1 MTKTEVCKRFKKGRG
16 KMMDLKNTEVKEIA
30 RYFSGEV
37 NNFLFKPQLIATEQK
52 NSKDMQDLD
61 FCWIKILTSNEYR
74 TDLRNEQSAKVGR
87 LLATVP
93 FIRKRL
99 ESVGNSKMMK
109 VAEIMSCDHR
119 TLQQTF
125 SSLIFYH
132 LQLISS
138 EEDTAELSQVLGDR
152 FYMLPL
158 I

>member
-1 MTKTEVCKRFKKGRG
+1 
-16 KMMDLKNTEVKEIA
+16 MDLKNTEVKEIA
-30 RYFSGEV
+30 RYFSYEV
-37 NNFLFKPQLIATEQK
+37 NNFLFKPEKIATEQK
-52 NSKDMQDLD
+52 DSADMKDLD
-61 FCWIKILTSNEYR
+61 LCWIKILADRNYR
-74 TDLRNEQSAKVGR
+74 TDLRNKQSAITGR

-93 FIRKRL
+93 FIKKRL
-99 ESVGNSKMMK
+99 ESVDNSKMAE

-132 LQLISS
+132 LQLTCNKK
-138 EEDTAELSQVLGDR
+138 ETAELTETLGDR

>member
-1 MTKTEVCKRFKKGRG
+1 
-16 KMMDLKNTEVKEIA
+16 MDLKNTEVKEIA
-30 RYFSGEV
+30 RYFSYEV
-37 NNFLFKPQLIATEQK
+37 NNFLFKPEKIATEQID
-52 NSKDMQDLD
+52 SPDMKDLD
-61 FCWIKILTSNEYR
+61 LCWIKILADRNYR
-74 TDLRNEQSAKVGR
+74 TDLRNEQSAITGR

-93 FIRKRL
+93 FIKKRL
-99 ESVGNSKMMK
+99 ESVDNSKMAE

-132 LQLISS
+132 LQLTCN
-138 EEDTAELSQVLGDR
+138 EKEAAELTETLGGR

>member
-1 MTKTEVCKRFKKGRG
+1 
-16 KMMDLKNTEVKEIA
+16 MDLKNTEVKEIA
-30 RYFSGEV
+30 RYFSYEV
-37 NNFLFKPQLIATEQK
+37 NNFLFKPEKIATEQK
-52 NSKDMQDLD
+52 DSADMKDLD
-61 FCWIKILTSNEYR
+61 LCWIKILADRNYR
-74 TDLRNEQSAKVGR
+74 TDLRNEQSAITGR

-93 FIRKRL
+93 FIKKRL
-99 ESVGNSKMMK
+99 ESVDNSKMAE

-132 LQLISS
+132 LQLTCNKK
-138 EEDTAELSQVLGDR
+138 ETAELTETLGDR

>member
-1 MTKTEVCKRFKKGRG
+1 
-16 KMMDLKNTEVKEIA
+16 MDLKNTDVKEIA
-30 RYFSGEV
+30 KYFSYEV
-37 NNFLFKPQLIATEQK
+37 NNFLFRPEKIATEQID
-52 NSKDMQDLD
+52 SADMKDLD
-61 FCWIKILTSNEYR
+61 ICWIKVLTNKGYR
-74 TDLRNEQSAKVGR
+74 TDLRNEQSAITGR
-87 LLATVP
+87 LLSTVP

-99 ESVGNSKMMK
+99 ESVDNSKMAE

-132 LQLISS
+132 LQLTCNKK
-138 EEDTAELSQVLGDR
+138 ETAELMETLGDR